1 MAGNW
6 SDLYE
11 PRRLIGI
18 LRFYERAWNPRARP
32 RNYLLTYARLNR
44 IGSNRILRDPNEV
57 WKLGLTND
65 RSASLLR
72 AFLRYLLN
80 WHSDSMNFYAI
91 LIRS

>member
-1 MAGNW
+1 MMKDLTFRDVTFLPINFEYSMAGNW

-11 PRRLIGI
+11 QRHLIGI

-57 WKLGLTND
+57 
-65 RSASLLR
+65 
-72 AFLRYLLN
+72 
-80 WHSDSMNFYAI
+80 
-91 LIRS
+91 

>member
-1 MAGNW
+1 MMKDLTFRDVTFLPINFEYSMAGNW

-11 PRRLIGI
+11 PRHLIGI

-57 WKLGLTND
+57 
-65 RSASLLR
+65 
-72 AFLRYLLN
+72 
-80 WHSDSMNFYAI
+80 
-91 LIRS
+91 